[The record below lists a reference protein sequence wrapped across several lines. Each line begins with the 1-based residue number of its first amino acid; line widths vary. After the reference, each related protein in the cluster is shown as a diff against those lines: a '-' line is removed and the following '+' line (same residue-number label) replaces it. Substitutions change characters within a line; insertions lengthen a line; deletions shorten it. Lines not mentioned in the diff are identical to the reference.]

1 MNERDIYWKL
11 IWKLLNYF
19 FYLPYSGLKCTARDY
34 FLRIRKHKERRHIPM
49 SVLVPYHFLEQ
60 SKRKDDLS
68 MENPS
73 LISLQQTQSL
83 RCIKVKFELLKS
95 RNIEE
100 MEEKVR
106 WKFHWLTRRETNYIL
121 FERDASDDE
130 KGPKMVCAENKKKL
144 LWANKTQ
151 QNKTKQRK
159 KC

>member
-1 MNERDIYWKL
+1 
-11 IWKLLNYF
+11 
-19 FYLPYSGLKCTARDY
+19 
-34 FLRIRKHKERRHIPM
+34 M

-130 KGPKMVCAENKKKL
+130 KGPKMVCAENKEKL
-144 LWANKTQ
+144 QTK
-151 QNKTKQRK
+151 QNKTKQSKERNV
-159 KC
+159 KCQNDLVNYV